1 MKSITQQHHQT
12 ESNGVEST
20 PPSTNSSN
28 NNNNQHATATPT
40 SGAIITTSTSSSSSS
55 SSSLSS
61 PPTGLAPLTI
71 NSRPLD
77 ELRIFEN
84 YDVHETHR
92 IEDGIFTHMARLS
105 PKKQELLKQ
114 FGIQSNHNV
123 TYYEKYVII
132 ENFIKFCNVSVFW
145 MLAFLSELLW
155 RKTRVFFFCGNGT

>member
-1 MKSITQQHHQT
+1 MKSITQQHHPT
-12 ESNGVEST
+12 ESNGVDST
-20 PPSTNSSN
+20 PPSTSSN
-28 NNNNQHATATPT
+28 NNNQHPTPQNPTA
-40 SGAIITTSTSSSSSS
+40 GAIITTSTSSSQSSS
-55 SSSLSS
+55 SSSSATVL
-61 PPTGLAPLTI
+61 PPLTI

-77 ELRIFEN
+77 ELRILEN

-132 ENFIKFCNVSVFW
+132 ENFIKFCNVSDQ
-145 MLAFLSELLW
+145 
-155 RKTRVFFFCGNGT
+155 